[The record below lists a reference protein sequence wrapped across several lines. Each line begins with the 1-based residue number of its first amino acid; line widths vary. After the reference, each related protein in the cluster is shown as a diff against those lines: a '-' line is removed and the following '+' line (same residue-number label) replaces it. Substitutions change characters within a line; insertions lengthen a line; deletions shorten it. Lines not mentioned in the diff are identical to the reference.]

1 MVNDTNRISIICA
14 QVSAAEAIEIAA
26 AAGDVSGV
34 RGATCIHYPY
44 YWYRAQGSAPGLFGR
59 RSLTLDCLVDARS
72 GIASTTDRFTIEE
85 RRPADSVQL
94 APDRSADIARA
105 AAQRCLAHSLGRR
118 LRTIADFQLN
128 LDDRGLVYKTYW
140 VVDCAGED
148 LLVDSGNGAFH
159 PLQAA

>member
-1 MVNDTNRISIICA
+1 MNSTNRVSVIRE

-26 AAGDVSGV
+26 AAGDMSGV
-34 RGATCIHYPY
+34 RDATCIHYPY
-44 YWYRAQGSAPGLFGR
+44 YWYQAHGSAPGLFGR
-59 RSLTLDCLVDARS
+59 RSLALDCLVDARS
-72 GIASTTDRFTIEE
+72 GIASTTDRFTTEQ
-85 RRPADSVQL
+85 RRLADSVQM
-94 APDRSADIARA
+94 ACRHSADDARD
-105 AAQRCLAHSLGRR
+105 AAQRCLAYSLGRR

>member
-1 MVNDTNRISIICA
+1 MNKTSRVPVICE

-26 AAGDVSGV
+26 AAGDMIGV

-44 YWYRAQGSAPGLFGR
+44 YWYRAHGSAPGLFGR

-72 GIASTTDRFTIEE
+72 GVASTTDRFTIEE
-85 RRPADSVQL
+85 RRLADSVQL
-94 APDRSADIARA
+94 TARHSTDDA
-105 AAQRCLAHSLGRR
+105 RGAAQRCLAHSLGRR

-128 LDDRGLVYKTYW
+128 LDECGLVYKTYW